1 MKQSLEEKIKSVR
14 EDETTVEMLRI
25 VSLSCVLVT
34 AYAVGYL
41 LVSLLAKAPWEA
53 LKIALLLLVPLLFI
67 SLVRR
72 LVKAPRP
79 FELYDIEP
87 PKGRHAKGRSFPSR
101 HAHAAFAVASVMI
114 FYQPVFGALLFA
126 VGLFA
131 AIARVWLGLH
141 FPRDVIAGALTGT
154 VSSLLGMLIFF
165 IL

>member
-1 MKQSLEEKIKSVR
+1 MTPAPEDGKKCQSE
-14 EDETTVEMLRI
+14 EDEEAGAGQKELAERLEQLRP
-25 VSLSCVLVT
+25 
-34 AYAVGYL
+34 A
-41 LVSLLAKAPWEA
+41 
-53 LKIALLLLVPLLFI
+53 
-67 SLVRR
+67 
-72 LVKAPRP
+72 
-79 FELYDIEP
+79 
-87 PKGRHAKGRSFPSR
+87 GRI
-101 HAHAAFAVASVMI
+101 AVASVMI